1 MKISLVDR
9 WSIVDRLVDDLRK
22 HCRWYIF
29 LVARYRN
36 RTGRYGAQLFFL
48 PRVLRYFSYFP
59 TGDFRVE
66 FSTRVHIGVWKIFT
80 LRVLHRLIFFKL
92 LLQNGIIIYICYLAG
107 IYFRIKKKRKQMRPY
122 IRLWWFIMEIVHKDS
137 RFKISTMRTFLT
149 KRIAFTIWI
158 GS

>member
-9 WSIVDRLVDDLRK
+9 WSIVDQLVDDLCK

-59 TGDFRVE
+59 TGDQSKVE
-66 FSTRVHIGVWKIFT
+66 QNFARESISSFEKYLRFAYRIASHFSNCY
-80 LRVLHRLIFFKL
+80 FKMG
-92 LLQNGIIIYICYLAG
+92 LQSTKCYLSN
-107 IYFRIKKKRKQMRPY
+107 IYFQTQKKRENTYTRTY
-122 IRLWWFIMEIVHKDS
+122 ASIMEIVIKI
-137 RFKISTMRTFLT
+137 RFKISTARTFLT